1 MLIEFAGAP
10 GSGKTTLAQGLAKR
24 QREPGDAI
32 FLADEAVSV
41 FNARSKFGSTVS
53 TFLGPGQQRSVLGK
67 YFRLMSPW
75 YYYKFRFNHQTFS
88 KIVGGS
94 FQNRS
99 IPRDH
104 VDLIRSYFERAM
116 IYHQFISDHRR
127 PGEAIIFDEGFA
139 HRITHFVSED
149 EIPDVHQIKAYY
161 QNKPGCNVLVYLDLP
176 VKTCEQRVLSRG
188 LHGRMKDFNSEQ
200 VHKFILH
207 SKQALEIGI
216 NSFEN
221 QDTEIIRLGDD
232 GDLDES
238 IISLETRIF
247 TSKS

>member
-24 QREPGDAI
+24 RREAGEAI
-32 FLADEAVSV
+32 FLADDAVSV
-41 FNARSKFGSTVS
+41 FNARSKFGATLSS
-53 TFLGPGQQRSVLGK
+53 FLGPAQRRSALGK

-75 YYYKFRFNHQTFS
+75 YYYKFRFNHQAFS
-88 KIVGGS
+88 KIVQGS

-116 IYHQFISDHRR
+116 IYYQFISDHRR
-127 PGEAIIFDEGFA
+127 ASETIMFDEGFA
-139 HRITHFVSED
+139 HRITHFVSDE
-149 EIPDVHQIKAYY
+149 EIPDVHQVEAYC
-161 QNKPGCNVLVYLDLP
+161 QNKPGYDVLVYLDLP

-188 LHGRMKDFNSEQ
+188 LQGRMKDLNSEQ

-216 NSFEN
+216 NSFED
-221 QDTEIIRLGDD
+221 QDTEIIRLGED
-232 GDLDES
+232 GDLDGS
-238 IISLETRIF
+238 ITSLESRIF
-247 TSKS
+247 TIKD